1 MKTAEFHEWARLMRV
16 KNSRRYR
23 KREKEQRDQIV
34 QDKVRDQ
41 EQDREIKYLKQKVTS
56 LKEIL
61 ADAKERESENLKRE

>member
-1 MKTAEFHEWARLMRV
+1 MKTAKFHEWARLMRV